1 MQGLWL
7 IAGAAAACALPAVM
21 LLTGRVRRY
30 LIDRAILDVPG
41 ERSSHTKPTP
51 RGAGLAVIP
60 IVLLAFAALNL
71 TQTVPA
77 GRAGWIVIVGTAVLA
92 FVSWLDDRRGLN
104 PVTRLIAQLGWV
116 VVGLFTLPPPGLIF
130 QGVFPYW
137 LDWAIAAALWLWF
150 INAFNFMDGIDGIAG
165 AQTASIGVGLALLAL
180 VAPALFPFG
189 ALGLVLVGAAV
200 GFLVWNWQ
208 PARIFLG
215 DVGSV
220 PLGYLL
226 GWLLLG
232 IATQGAWA
240 AALILPAY
248 YLGDA
253 TLTLVLRLFK
263 GEKVWQAH
271 REHFYQRAVRGG
283 MSHRS
288 VVLWISLINLGLIGL
303 AFVSVGNLTASL
315 AALGAAALIVAVL
328 LWYFAR
334 ALRIAIRESLF
345 PPTET
350 ERK

>member
-1 MQGLWL
+1 
-7 IAGAAAACALPAVM
+7 
-21 LLTGRVRRY
+21 
-30 LIDRAILDVPG
+30 VPG
-41 ERSSHTKPTP
+41 ERSSHTRPTP
-51 RGAGLAVIP
+51 RGGGLALIP
-60 IVLLAFAALNL
+60 IVLLGFAALIMSGA
-71 TQTVPA
+71 VAADP
-77 GRAGWIVIVGTAVLA
+77 AGWIVIAAMAVLA
-92 FVSWLDDRRGLN
+92 LVSWIDDRQGLN
-104 PVTRLIAQLGWV
+104 PLTRLIAQLGWV
-116 VVGLFTLPPPGLIF
+116 IVGLITLPPPGLVF
-130 QGVFPYW
+130 QGVLPHW
-137 LDWAIAAALWLWF
+137 LDWALAAALWLWF

-165 AQTASIGVGLALLAL
+165 AETAAIGVGLALLTLAMPGL
-180 VAPALFPFG
+180 YSFG
-189 ALGLVLVGAAV
+189 ALGLLLVGAV
-200 GFLVWNWQ
+200 IGFLVWNWQ

-253 TLTLVLRLFK
+253 TLTLLLRLRR
-263 GEKVWQAH
+263 GEKIWQAH

-288 VVLWISLINLGLIGL
+288 VVIWVSLINVGLIGL
-303 AFVSVGNLTASL
+303 AFVSLGNLTASL
-315 AALGAAALIVAVL
+315 AALGAAVLIVAVL

-345 PPTET
+345 PPPGT